1 MHTLSRACAWIDR
14 ATLAPCPVE
23 IPAYRMLVA
32 TTTTDLVLPLCVD
45 HLPAAVATTFALL
58 DVAAVYVERRVP
70 A

>member
-1 MHTLSRACAWIDR
+1 MLATARACAWLDR

-32 TTTTDLVLPLCVD
+32 TATTELVLPLCVD
-45 HLPAAVATTFALL
+45 HLPVAVITSFALL